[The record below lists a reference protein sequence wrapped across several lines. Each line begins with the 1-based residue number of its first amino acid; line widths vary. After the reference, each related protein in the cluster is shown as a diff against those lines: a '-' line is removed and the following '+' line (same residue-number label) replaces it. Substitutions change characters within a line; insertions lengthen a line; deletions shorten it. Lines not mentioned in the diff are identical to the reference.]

1 MADEQQPKWLNWL
14 ALTTLIFSAAATL
27 ASFKG
32 GGYGAAAM
40 MAQNMASDQWA
51 FYQAKSIKQ
60 HTYDLQR
67 ELLGAQMLQASE
79 PVQAEYKKLVDCYS
93 KEVDRYKTEKADID
107 KKAREHEETKTL
119 SQRYA
124 KIFGI
129 AVLYLQVTIMLSALS
144 ALLKKPFLWIVSFIP
159 GVGGLVYFANGF
171 LLFF

>member
-1 MADEQQPKWLNWL
+1 
-14 ALTTLIFSAAATL
+14 
-27 ASFKG
+27 
-32 GGYGAAAM
+32 
-40 MAQNMASDQWA
+40 
-51 FYQAKSIKQ
+51 
-60 HTYDLQR
+60 
-67 ELLGAQMLQASE
+67 MLQASE